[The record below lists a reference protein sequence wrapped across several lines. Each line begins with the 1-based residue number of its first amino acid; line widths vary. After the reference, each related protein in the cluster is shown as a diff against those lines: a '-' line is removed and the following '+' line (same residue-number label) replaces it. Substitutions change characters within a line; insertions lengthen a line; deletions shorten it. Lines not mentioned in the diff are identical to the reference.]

1 MSIFDKVRSI
11 YQEHCIYNS
20 KSYVKIMAS
29 TGDVLIFSP
38 GNSSLQKWNGIN
50 GNSSSGKAG
59 ILTKVQGQ

>member
-1 MSIFDKVRSI
+1 M
-11 YQEHCIYNS
+11 QEHCIYNS
-20 KSYVKIMAS
+20 KSYVKIVAS

-50 GNSSSGKAG
+50 GDSSSGKTG